1 MTDQRSSFPQS
12 VGPADRCL
20 RLAADLKRQ
29 AREKVMAFWL
39 EHGIDRQHGGYWTDL
54 ARDGSRYGQG
64 EKWIVVQ
71 ARTIY
76 SMCLA
81 YQMFG
86 EQVFLDQ
93 AAQGAAFF
101 RTHFCDAENGAWYYG
116 ISRDGGEVLDD
127 SKQPY
132 GLAFVS
138 YGLAEYARLSG
149 DDGALQDAIDT
160 HERVMAKCWDAERGG
175 LPNRFT
181 ADWQLTEGIKRVDT
195 HMHTMEGV
203 SALYHATG
211 DERYLERL
219 NLLAN
224 TILGR
229 IGVDGCYDAEHGCTH
244 EMFHMDWSEAVERIG
259 GLCNY
264 GHVTEAGWFIA
275 KLAAYTG
282 NERHARLA
290 RGLVDW
296 AVEHGFDR
304 DAGGLYDYGQPT
316 GEVARDTKVWW
327 NQAELLGALAFLY
340 RITGQESYLD
350 TLEKQVSFI
359 EGYVLDG
366 AYGEWYARLHA
377 DGTLIESEEGRP
389 DYKGSRW
396 KSPYHV
402 IQALY
407 HAHNDLRRAAGVQ
420 EVAEPRQWV
429 DYCL

>member
-1 MTDQRSSFPQS
+1 MTDQRQP
-12 VGPADRCL
+12 VAERCL
-20 RLAADLKRQ
+20 QLAQALEQQ
-29 AREKVMAFWL
+29 ARGGVMAFWL
-39 EHGIDRQHGGYWTDL
+39 EHGLDRQQGGYWTDL
-54 ARDGSRYGQG
+54 ARDGSRYGDG
-64 EKWIVVQ
+64 SKWIVVQ

-86 EQVFLDQ
+86 EQIFLDQ

-101 RTHFCDAENGAWYYG
+101 REHFRDAENGAWYHG
-116 ISRDGGEVLDD
+116 VSRDGSEVLDD

-132 GLAFVS
+132 GLAFAS

-149 DDGALQDAIDT
+149 DAGALQDAIET
-160 HERVMAKCWDAERGG
+160 HDLIMEKCWDAEHGG

-181 ADWQLTEGIKRVDT
+181 ADWQLVEGIKRVDT

-219 NLLAN
+219 NLLAD

-244 EMFHMDWSEAVERIG
+244 EMFHMDWSEAVERTD
-259 GLCNY
+259 GLSNY

-275 KLAAYTG
+275 KLAGYSG

-296 AVEHGFDR
+296 AIEHGFDR
-304 DAGGLYDYGQPT
+304 DRGGLYDYGRST
-316 GEVARDTKVWW
+316 GEVARDLKVWW
-327 NQAELLGALAFLY
+327 NQAELLGALAYLY
-340 RITGQESYLD
+340 RITGEERYLG
-350 TLEKQVSFI
+350 TLEQHAAFI
-359 EGYVLDG
+359 ERSVWDQP
-366 AYGEWYARLHA
+366 YGEWYPRLQA
-377 DGTLIESEEGRP
+377 DGSLPETDEGRP

-407 HAHNDLRRAAGVQ
+407 HARNDLRRAAGVQ
-420 EVAEPRQWV
+420 AVAQPRQWE
-429 DYCL
+429 DFCL